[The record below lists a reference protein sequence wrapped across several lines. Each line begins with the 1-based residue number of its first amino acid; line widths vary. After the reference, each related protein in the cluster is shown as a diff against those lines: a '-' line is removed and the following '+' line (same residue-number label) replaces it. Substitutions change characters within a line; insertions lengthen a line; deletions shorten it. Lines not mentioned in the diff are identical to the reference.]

1 MSAPEQVQVTQ
12 ADRDAA
18 VGILRLS
25 LSNSDERAMMIA
37 EGSLDLDPVV
47 QAFARHRYTA
57 QSDALAVMREAID
70 TVVECGFVVGCCAMS
85 KTDGHELAA
94 LIVEQIKTAAI
105 EAIDQMGGG

>member
-47 QAFARHRYTA
+47 QAFARHRHTA
-57 QSDALAVMREAID
+57 QSDTLAVMREA
-70 TVVECGFVVGCCAMS
+70 A
-85 KTDGHELAA
+85 DGIGKWLSAA
-94 LIVEQIKTAAI
+94 LDDPAVCDAMKADINAWFA
-105 EAIDQMGGG
+105 AIDQMGGG